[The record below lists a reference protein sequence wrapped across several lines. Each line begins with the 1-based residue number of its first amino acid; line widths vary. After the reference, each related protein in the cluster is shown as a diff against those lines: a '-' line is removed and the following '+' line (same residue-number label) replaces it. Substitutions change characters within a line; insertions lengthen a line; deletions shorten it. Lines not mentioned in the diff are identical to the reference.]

1 MTCDDAVRC
10 FAARL
15 HRQECRHGLEAIDE
29 APGKDVRRIV
39 FVEVPEKPLSPR
51 IIDFRIGT
59 GDIEGLKYVS
69 KLGRPV
75 FPEMIAQVN
84 LALAVGILKL
94 GYRCAVE
101 L

>member
-1 MTCDDAVRC
+1 M
-10 FAARL
+10 
-15 HRQECRHGLEAIDE
+15 
-29 APGKDVRRIV
+29 RRII
-39 FVEVPEKPLSPR
+39 FVEVPEKPPSPR

-75 FPEMIAQVN
+75 FPEMIAQVS

-94 GYRCAVE
+94 GYGRAVK

>member
-39 FVEVPEKPLSPR
+39 FVEVPEKPVSPR
-51 IIDFRIGT
+51 IIHLGLGT

-69 KLGRPV
+69 ELGRPV
-75 FPEMIAQVN
+75 FPERIAQVS

-94 GYRCAVE
+94 GDGRAVE